1 MTKINY
7 TNVAI
12 YNHEK
17 QNFIEHQ
24 HMVVDTETGK
34 IVEVGN
40 GSSTNQVVD
49 EVSDMNG
56 RYVMPGIMN
65 AHTHI
70 TSIPTYWWNDG
81 KEQRHS
87 DSREFNA
94 MFAVRNMAD
103 AIDHGITYIR
113 NVGAA
118 FDIDIEIKKMQER
131 GWIRGPKVMTSG
143 KAFSIIGGHGSGGG
157 YEVDGVD
164 EVRKGVRQAMKN
176 GVDNIK
182 MMVTGGVLKNGET
195 PDDIQ
200 FTPEEARAAVTEAH
214 HKGKTAAAHA
224 QGNAGVKE
232 AVEAGF
238 DTVEHAFDID
248 DETIEMMKAHGTV
261 VVPTMNAMYAIY
273 KYGKDTVPDWAREK
287 VIVNIKKHFAS
298 ITKAVQAGIP
308 IAMGTDAGTPY
319 NGFGNESAYEME
331 LYVEKAGMTPAQAI
345 DSATINCA
353 RAMHVDD
360 EYGQIVAGN
369 FADFISMEENP
380 INDISVIQHDKDVYQ
395 NGTRVHEQAVA
406 DTFQQVQV
414 PSEVNAAI

>member
-1 MTKINY
+1 
-7 TNVAI
+7 
-12 YNHEK
+12 
-17 QNFIEHQ
+17 
-24 HMVVDTETGK
+24 
-34 IVEVGN
+34 
-40 GSSTNQVVD
+40 
-49 EVSDMNG
+49 
-56 RYVMPGIMN
+56 
-65 AHTHI
+65 
-70 TSIPTYWWNDG
+70 
-81 KEQRHS
+81 
-87 DSREFNA
+87 
-94 MFAVRNMAD
+94 
-103 AIDHGITYIR
+103 
-113 NVGAA
+113 
-118 FDIDIEIKKMQER
+118 
-131 GWIRGPKVMTSG
+131 MTSG
-143 KAFSIIGGHGSGGG
+143 KAFSITGGHGSGGG

-200 FTPEEARAAVTEAH
+200 FTPEEARTAVEEAH

-238 DTVEHAFDID
+238 DTIEHAFDID
-248 DETIEMMKAHGTV
+248 DETIAMMKEHGTY

-308 IAMGTDAGTPY
+308 IATGTDAGTPY

-353 RAMHVDD
+353 RAMHIDD
-360 EYGQIVAGN
+360 QYGQIIPGN

-380 INDISVIQHDKDVYQ
+380 IDDISVIQRDKDVYQ
-395 NGTRVHEQAVA
+395 NGTRVHAQTVAEAVKQSRV
-406 DTFQQVQV
+406 TGK
-414 PSEVNAAI
+414 VNAVI

>member
-12 YNHEK
+12 CNHEK
-17 QNFIEHQ
+17 QNFIANQ
-24 HMVVDTETGK
+24 HMVVDTDTGK

-49 EVSDMNG
+49 EVSDMHG

-87 DSREFNA
+87 DSREFNT

-118 FDIDIEIKKMQER
+118 FDIDIEVKKMQEK

-143 KAFSIIGGHGSGGG
+143 KAFSIPGGHGSGGG
-157 YEVDGVD
+157 FEVDGVD

-182 MMVTGGVLKNGET
+182 MMVTGGV
-195 PDDIQ
+195 
-200 FTPEEARAAVTEAH
+200 
-214 HKGKTAAAHA
+214 GK
-224 QGNAGVKE
+224 K
-232 AVEAGF
+232 
-238 DTVEHAFDID
+238 
-248 DETIEMMKAHGTV
+248 
-261 VVPTMNAMYAIY
+261 
-273 KYGKDTVPDWAREK
+273 
-287 VIVNIKKHFAS
+287 
-298 ITKAVQAGIP
+298 
-308 IAMGTDAGTPY
+308 
-319 NGFGNESAYEME
+319 
-331 LYVEKAGMTPAQAI
+331 
-345 DSATINCA
+345 
-353 RAMHVDD
+353 
-360 EYGQIVAGN
+360 
-369 FADFISMEENP
+369 
-380 INDISVIQHDKDVYQ
+380 
-395 NGTRVHEQAVA
+395 
-406 DTFQQVQV
+406 
-414 PSEVNAAI
+414 

>member
-17 QNFIEHQ
+17 QDFIAHQ
-24 HMVVDTETGK
+24 HMVVDTDTGK

-40 GSSTNQVVD
+40 GSSTNQVID
-49 EVSDMNG
+49 EVSDMHG
-56 RYVMPGIMN
+56 RFVMPGIMN

-87 DSREFNA
+87 DSREFNT
-94 MFAVRNMAD
+94 MFAVRNMED
-103 AIDHGITYIR
+103 AINHGITYIR

-118 FDIDIEIKKMQER
+118 YDIDIEVKKMQEK
-131 GWIRGPKVMTSG
+131 GWIKGPKVMTSG
-143 KAFSIIGGHGSGGG
+143 KAFSITGGHGSGGG

-200 FTPEEARAAVTEAH
+200 FTSEEAKTAIIEAH

-238 DTVEHAFDID
+238 DTIEHAFDID

-261 VVPTMNAMYAIY
+261 IVPTMNAMYAIY
-273 KYGKDTVPDWAREK
+273 KYGENTVPDWAREK

-298 ITKAVQAGIP
+298 ITKAVQSGIP

-319 NGFGNESAYEME
+319 NGFRNESAYEME

-360 EYGQIVAGN
+360 EYGQIAAGN
-369 FADFISMEENP
+369 YADFISMQENP
-380 INDISVIQHDKDVYQ
+380 IDDISVIQHDKDVYQ
-395 NGTRVHEQAVA
+395 NGTKVHAEAGVEASKQP
-406 DTFQQVQV
+406 QMSNQV
-414 PSEVNAAI
+414 SAAI